1 MKYALYLMTKKGYE
15 VLKTLIHNNLQ
26 DKISEVIVGFDK
38 NIDNDFSTEITNLC
52 LINNI
57 PVFLRSDNF
66 NITAPYSISVSWRWL
81 IPTSKSKLIVLHD
94 SLLPKYRGFAPL
106 VNMLINKENKIGV
119 TAIFASKEYDK
130 GPIICQSHTK
140 IEYPIKISEAIDLI
154 TKNYSELVLK
164 ILNSDKPIK
173 AVPQNE
179 ALATYS
185 LWRDEEDYAINWKS
199 DSESILRH
207 INAVS
212 TPYKGATTYLEE
224 KKIRI
229 LDAQIVKDVFIEN
242 RDVGKLIFKTE
253 KFPVIVCQKGLL
265 MLTKVVDDETG
276 ENLLPFKNFRLRFKS
291 KK

>member
-26 DKISEVIVGFDK
+26 DKISEVIVGLDK
-38 NIDNDFSTEITNLC
+38 NTDNDFSTEITNLC

-66 NITAPYSISVSWRWL
+66 KITAPYSISVSWRWL

-106 VNMLINKENKIGV
+106 VNMLINNEKKIGV

-130 GPIICQSHTK
+130 GPIISQSTTQ

-185 LWRDEEDYAINWKS
+185 LWRDEDDYVINWKS
-199 DSESILRH
+199 DAESILRH

-212 TPYKGATTYLEE
+212 TPYKGATTFLEE
-224 KKIRI
+224 KKIRV

-242 RDVGKLIFKTE
+242 RDVGKLIFKTG
-253 KFPVIVCQKGLL
+253 KFPIIVCQKGLL
-265 MLTKVVDDETG
+265 MLTKVVDDETE
-276 ENLLPFKNFRLRFKS
+276 ENLLPFKNFRLRFK
-291 KK
+291 